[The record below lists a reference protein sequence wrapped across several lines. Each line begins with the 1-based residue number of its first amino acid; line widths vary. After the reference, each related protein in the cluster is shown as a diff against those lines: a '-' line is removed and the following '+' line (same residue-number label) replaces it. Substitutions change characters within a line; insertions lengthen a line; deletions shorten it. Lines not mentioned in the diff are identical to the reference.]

1 VGEDAGR
8 ASVPPKTASPN
19 DLPVFIF
26 LVSMDYEYGLREE
39 TTISPILPS
48 DGHWRGGKV
57 GEK

>member
-1 VGEDAGR
+1 
-8 ASVPPKTASPN
+8 
-19 DLPVFIF
+19 
-26 LVSMDYEYGLREE
+26 MDYEYGLREE